1 MLLICGRSRRKHS
14 LLITG
19 LDLQT
24 RGRQAGRQF
33 LSTDSQPRSL
43 SEEKESH
50 FVMSFL
56 PQIGSGGRGRRGSS
70 TGADT
75 GPWWELEKPLY
86 EKNITRMIMP
96 LCFSVASPLSL
107 SRSGLCSLCH
117 VKVHFTLL
125 TKLSEN
131 HTSNALNF
139 MSLFLRG
146 CSQTLHRPSTPF
158 RHSVL

>member
-1 MLLICGRSRRKHS
+1 
-14 LLITG
+14 
-19 LDLQT
+19 
-24 RGRQAGRQF
+24 
-33 LSTDSQPRSL
+33 
-43 SEEKESH
+43 
-50 FVMSFL
+50 MSFL

-139 MSLFLRG
+139 MSLFLLVSARLQPDTAPPQHPFQTQ
-146 CSQTLHRPSTPF
+146 CSLNVGKWGKQNVNSRDYFWILKWIFWDLISSLPFMNWFPSYWN
-158 RHSVL
+158 R